1 MFTGMINFD
10 IMYAIAF
17 DLKGDALEQHY
28 GRSSENAY
36 DVIRKH
42 MEGYGF
48 KRQQGSVYYGDETV
62 SVVKAILAV
71 QTLSKKYSWFKP
83 SVKDI
88 RILQLLEN
96 DDLKP
101 LL

>member
-1 MFTGMINFD
+1 MLESE

-28 GRSSENAY
+28 GSSSENAY
-36 DVIRKH
+36 DLIKKH
-42 MEGYGF
+42 MEKNGF
-48 KRQQGSVYYGDETV
+48 KRQQGSVYYGDDTV
-62 SVVKAILAV
+62 NVVKAIVTV
-71 QTLSKKYSWFKP
+71 QELSKKYAWFKP
-83 SVKDI
+83 AVKDI
-88 RILQLLEN
+88 RILQLLGN